1 MYVVQ
6 TIHLLPS
13 DVTAIKKIPGLLR
26 NKQSTYLLINELAA
40 TDLSGNQVSVCMY
53 VLVWLVDC
61 IHAYTST
68 CLDLKRY

>member
-40 TDLSGNQVSVCMY
+40 TDLSGNQVSECMY
-53 VLVWLVDC
+53 VLVWVVDSV
-61 IHAYTST
+61 ST
-68 CLDLKRY
+68 HILLPALT

>member
-53 VLVWLVDC
+53 VLVWVVVSV
-61 IHAYTST
+61 ST
-68 CLDLKRY
+68 HTLLPALT